1 MCRQLNVYIC
11 VMTLRDGGGDT
22 KATGVRCH
30 MYSPRGGRQGY
41 HTTPTYPSITSHI
54 YRNKV
59 AGIPVIVLGHI
70 APNGKCERDHYS
82 SGIDTLNL

>member
-1 MCRQLNVYIC
+1 
-11 VMTLRDGGGDT
+11 MTLRDGGGDT
-22 KATGVRCH
+22 KATGVHCH
-30 MYSPRGGRQGY
+30 MYTPQGGGRGY
-41 HTTPTYPSITSHI
+41 YTTPAYPNIGGHI
-54 YRNKV
+54 YKNKV